1 MTDVEDLSEEEQF
14 KVFWLQ
20 GKLFE
25 EGIDGIRFTEKMREY
40 LEGQAENDLERAV
53 NSELSKK
60 DF

>member
-1 MTDVEDLSEEEQF
+1 MDVEDLSEEEQF

-25 EGIDGIRFTEKMREY
+25 EGIEGIHFTEKMREY